1 MTKSINAWLSN
12 RQHLIERRK
21 QLETLKATS
30 ANVTT
35 WHEPKKTDTPV
46 YNVAKL
52 DQKVTEL
59 NNAIMEIDEKV
70 KESNFLTKVEIDIDY
85 TALMQPVQAV

>member
-1 MTKSINAWLSN
+1 MNKSINAWLSN

-21 QLETLKATS
+21 QLEALKATS

-35 WHEPKKTDTPV
+35 WHDPKKTDTPV
-46 YNVAKL
+46 YDVAKL

-59 NNAIMEIDEKV
+59 NNAIMDIDEKV
-70 KESNFLTKVEIDIDY
+70 KESNFLTKLEIAIDY
-85 TALMQPVQAV
+85 AELMKPIQV